1 MKSKFKFLET
11 MRSIVIITIAAVIMF
26 GMAACDSD
34 SGGGGGGSNG
44 GGGGGGGG
52 VNATLKIVNN
62 YTASITKVEVTNY
75 GGTDFEDTT
84 VIPHTAGS
92 NSKTLT
98 IPMEKPEDS
107 GFWGV
112 TLYATGLGS
121 YGSFESIWI
130 GNGKT
135 TTVTLNND
143 GTITVQ
149 NPN

>member
-1 MKSKFKFLET
+1 
-11 MRSIVIITIAAVIMF
+11 MRSIVIITIATVIMF
-26 GMAACDSD
+26 GMSACD
-34 SGGGGGGSNG
+34 SGGGGGGSN
-44 GGGGGGGG
+44 GGGGGG

-98 IPMEKPEDS
+98 IPMGMPEDS

-112 TLYATGLGS
+112 TLYASGLPLGGAVFAS
-121 YGSFESIWI
+121 LWI

>member
-1 MKSKFKFLET
+1 MKHTNKFSEV
-11 MRSIVIITIAAVIMF
+11 MRSIVIIAMVAVIGF
-26 GMAACDSD
+26 SMAGCGED
-34 SGGGGGGSNG
+34 NG
-44 GGGGGGGG
+44 GGI
-52 VNATLKIVNN
+52 NATLIIVNN

-75 GGTDFEDTT
+75 GDTDFEDTT

-98 IPMEKPEDS
+98 IPMGMPEDS
-107 GFWGV
+107 GYWGV
-112 TLYATGLGS
+112 TLYASGLQSGGS
-121 YGSFESIWI
+121 MFASLWI
-130 GNGKT
+130 GNGQT